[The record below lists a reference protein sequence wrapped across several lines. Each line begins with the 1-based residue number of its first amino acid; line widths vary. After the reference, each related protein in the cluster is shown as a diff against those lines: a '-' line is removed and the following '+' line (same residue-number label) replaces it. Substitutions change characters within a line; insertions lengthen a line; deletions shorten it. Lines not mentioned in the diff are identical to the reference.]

1 MDPTWTDP
9 NQHDPAAADPHGGQA
24 DPDDPQD
31 TPRDHHSGDHAYA
44 AEQYGD
50 EEQGYCDQKDDY
62 ADDDYAD
69 DEYADDEYAD
79 DEYADDE
86 YADDEYADE
95 EYAADES
102 AEDESAEDAFGDG
115 FVDHTACDGEAT
127 DDETHD
133 AGPVFAAASADAS
146 GATADGMDV
155 DRATAAG
162 SPSGDAD
169 VVLLQLDE
177 THTEGPQ
184 VARRGSISGTLL
196 SVVLHVWLILTL
208 AGVAVV
214 EQDRRQAPPLI
225 SRVENVEPEP
235 ESEPEDVVEYE
246 LVNPDDRELEVRKV
260 VNAASMGLIKNR
272 KPKLEIAPRPIS
284 ELELAEARKPM
295 YDIPEG
301 MEVNQELVVKGTT
314 GLAIME
320 LESALDRVT
329 WEIAVNLQERKVL
342 VVWLL
347 DASASLDKQRE
358 VIGKRFKRIYG
369 ELDALEDI
377 GQVPRLKRPLLS
389 AVVSYGLRTRFL
401 TREPTHDFAKVQEA
415 LAQVEADD
423 SGVENV
429 FTAVT
434 QVMRMWGKYR
444 AVNGRRIML
453 IAVTD
458 ESGDDFAMHET
469 AIATCRRYGAKAYVV
484 GPAAAFGRRKGFV
497 PYVAPEN
504 GQTYRLPV
512 DLGPD
517 TAMYENVLLPFWFDG
532 PQYSYLSAGY
542 GPYGLARLV
551 KETGGVYFTTNTI
564 TMSGLSTVGDFD
576 PELLKPVEPDYRF
589 GTRDEYIADLARHPL
604 RAAVVRA
611 AQLSRDN
618 EPEGTPT
625 LRMRVTAGNFRTQA
639 SNAQRTVARSQLMLD
654 SILMAYPPGIEKLY
668 ERESSLRWRM
678 AFALSYGRLLAQKVR
693 CLEYNYALAELKGA
707 RSEQDISTRSNEWVF
722 RPAAEVSYATNAK
735 RMAQQAQA
743 LLEEVLQQAPGTPF
757 ATLARREL
765 KDGFGIRVI
774 ERFIPPPP
782 PRTVRRPP
790 ANPNPNRKKRVRLA
804 PDPKKKTRP
813 KPAAPAPRPIPPKL
827 PRL

>member
-9 NQHDPAAADPHGGQA
+9 DQHAAAAADSAGGHADQG
-24 DPDDPQD
+24 DPDPTEWDDSPRDVSACRDPLPGDQSLDPQGA
-31 TPRDHHSGDHAYA
+31 SGPSAAWEEDAQDEDAAY
-44 AEQYGD
+44 EQA
-50 EEQGYCDQKDDY
+50 
-62 ADDDYAD
+62 ADDDDDAD
-69 DEYADDEYAD
+69 GDASEMSAAGFADGAHELVAG
-79 DEYADDE
+79 
-86 YADDEYADE
+86 
-95 EYAADES
+95 S
-102 AEDESAEDAFGDG
+102 QGEDA
-115 FVDHTACDGEAT
+115 
-127 DDETHD
+127 
-133 AGPVFAAASADAS
+133 AAA
-146 GATADGMDV
+146 
-155 DRATAAG
+155 
-162 SPSGDAD
+162 
-169 VVLLQLDE
+169 VVLLELDA
-177 THTEGPQ
+177 TDTDGPL
-184 VARRGSISGTLL
+184 VARRGSLSGTLL
-196 SVVLHVWLILTL
+196 SIVLHVWLILTL
-208 AGVAVV
+208 AGIAVV
-214 EQDRRQAPPLI
+214 DDASVDVPPLI

-235 ESEPEDVVEYE
+235 EPEPEDVVEYE

-260 VNAASMGLIKNR
+260 VNAASMGLVKNR
-272 KPKLEIAPRPIS
+272 KPKLEIAPRPLS
-284 ELELAEARKPM
+284 ELELAESRKPM

-301 MEVNQELVVKGTT
+301 MEVNQELVVKGST

-347 DASASLDKQRE
+347 DASASLEKQRE
-358 VIGKRFKRIYG
+358 VIGKRFQRIYG

-377 GQVPRLKRPLLS
+377 GQVPRLKKPLLTG
-389 AVVSYGLRTRFL
+389 VVSYGLQTRFL
-401 TREPTHDFAKVQEA
+401 TREPTDNFEKIQEA
-415 LAQVEADD
+415 LAQVEPDE

-429 FTAVT
+429 FTAITRVI
-434 QVMRMWGKYR
+434 RLWGKYR
-444 AVNGRRIML
+444 ALNGRRIML

-469 AIATCRRYGAKAYVV
+469 AIANCRRYGAKAYVI

-576 PELLKPVEPDYRF
+576 PELMKPVEPDYRF
-589 GTRDEYIADLARHPL
+589 GTRDEYTADLVRHPL

-611 AQLSRDN
+611 AQLSREH

-654 SILMAYPPGIEKLY
+654 SILVAYPPGIEKRY

-693 CLEYNYALAELKGA
+693 CLEYNYALAELKGS
-707 RSEQDISTRSNEWVF
+707 RSEQDISTRSNEWIF
-722 RPAAEVSYATNAK
+722 RPAAELNYAANA
-735 RMAQQAQA
+735 RQMAQLAQD
-743 LLEEVLQQAPGTPF
+743 LLQQVLQQAPGTPF

-765 KDGFGIRVI
+765 KDGMGIRVV

-782 PRTVRRPP
+782 PRPVQRPA
-790 ANPNPNRKKRVRLA
+790 ANANAKKRVRLA
-804 PDPKKKTRP
+804 ADPKKKVRP
-813 KPAAPAPRPIPPKL
+813 RPVAPAPRPIPPRL